1 MKGVF
6 MKAKISTINGMLGS
20 YKYLAMLCLFNT
32 SWISMLLPNYLSE
45 KFNLPIIPMRLVTLL
60 LTSGISYGILNR
72 AHEIWLVAHN
82 EMLARDAYQVQQMFK
97 ERAYVDEE
105 ELDQIIKVLTD
116 IKNAKP
122 EENKK

>member
-1 MKGVF
+1 
-6 MKAKISTINGMLGS
+6 
-20 YKYLAMLCLFNT
+20 
-32 SWISMLLPNYLSE
+32 
-45 KFNLPIIPMRLVTLL
+45 
-60 LTSGISYGILNR
+60 
-72 AHEIWLVAHN
+72 
-82 EMLARDAYQVQQMFK
+82 MLARDAYQVQQMFK